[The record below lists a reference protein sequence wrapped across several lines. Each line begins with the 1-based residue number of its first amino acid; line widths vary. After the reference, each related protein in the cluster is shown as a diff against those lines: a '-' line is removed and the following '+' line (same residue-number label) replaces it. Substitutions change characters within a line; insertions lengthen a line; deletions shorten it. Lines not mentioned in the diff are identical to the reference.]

1 MKRNFRDV
9 ALPLALV
16 YSYFSVLLLFSVKL
30 WLSTSVWIGL
40 GQSSIATSADLFL
53 EKYSDGND
61 WQIWADAVWQCNLF
75 FI

>member
-61 WQIWADAVWQCNLF
+61 WQIWADAVWLCNLF